1 MYPFNSRALTAV
13 PIMTGERLGGAILLE
28 DAAQL
33 AEARDLLPAVAS
45 MLAIRMRRPELEET
59 RAVTVETSAAG
70 AQAASMLTPPSEVN
84 FAADLALYGL
94 DTETIG
100 ADVFPAV
107 AVMVVRFSDPVAIA
121 TRHGTESCSLAD
133 RIAEALQEIAEQQN
147 IPYMKFVSQ
156 EVVAAAGFDA
166 EDDKAILRIAEAA
179 LEAREHCLELFEDCG
194 QQPVF
199 RIGIDHGIAI
209 GSQVG
214 RHPRLFNLWG
224 EAVRT
229 ADIMATSAIGAAS
242 IQVSEAAY
250 QLLRHQFLFR
260 PRGSFYLPR
269 VGAARTFILASRL

>member
-1 MYPFNSRALTAV
+1 
-13 PIMTGERLGGAILLE
+13 
-28 DAAQL
+28 
-33 AEARDLLPAVAS
+33 
-45 MLAIRMRRPELEET
+45 MLAIRMRGPELEAT
-59 RAVTVETSAAG
+59 RAVTAEASAG
-70 AQAASMLTPPSEVN
+70 AETAPMLTSPGECN
-84 FAADLALYGL
+84 FAAELARYGL
-94 DTETIG
+94 DTETVG

-133 RIAEALQEIAEQQN
+133 RIAEALQEIAAQQN
-147 IPYMKFVSQ
+147 IPYMKLVSQ
-156 EVVAAAGFDA
+156 EVVAAAGFNA

-179 LEAREHCLELFEDCG
+179 LAVRERCLELFEDCG

-214 RHPRLFNLWG
+214 RNPRLFNLWG

-229 ADIMATSAIGAAS
+229 ADIMATSAIGEAS

-250 QLLRHQFLFR
+250 HLLRHQFLFR